1 MTKCARAGIDRALPG
16 HGTAKGP
23 QPVSPVANDT
33 DTEEC
38 SFSRAFHTAG
48 PARRIPASPAER
60 DDVVA
65 VELDEVQGAGR
76 HQLLRGGQRDSRR
89 AADHA
94 RSAERLHPADL
105 VGGWAPGPSR
115 SAGHHAA
122 KWAVGGF
129 TEALAQEVAPFGVT
143 VCAIEPGGMRTNW
156 GTRANQDMPELLPDY
171 EPSVGAMAR
180 ALQPLWGNET
190 SDPAR
195 SLRSSSIWPPAIG
208 SPLTFCLAVMP
219 SSMRARPRRPALRM
233 QAAGAR

>member
-1 MTKCARAGIDRALPG
+1 MLLLPRFR
-16 HGTAKGP
+16 HGGP
-23 QPVSPVANDT
+23 SPANP
-33 DTEEC
+33 
-38 SFSRAFHTAG
+38 S
-48 PARRIPASPAER
+48 ASPAER

-122 KWAVGGF
+122 KWAVEGF

-143 VCAIEPGGMRTNW
+143 VCAIEPGGCGPTGN
-156 GTRANQDMPELLPDY
+156 AS
-171 EPSVGAMAR
+171 EPGHAR
-180 ALQPLWGNET
+180 AAHRLRTIRRRHGEGA
-190 SDPAR
+190 PAALGR
-195 SLRSSSIWPPAIG
+195 RTATQVARSSSIWPPAIG